1 MTAPE
6 TFGNETSRTETFRTE
21 AGRTETFRAE
31 RFVIAFN
38 DDPPGHAYEADV
50 SDDAGNAEI
59 DHPFGMVVLG
69 GSLTVERPDGVVET
83 RRRGFVSPP
92 RIPTG
97 RWRFTAGPEGCRYV
111 CTHPRDGTAWAK
123 TAIPLAA
130 GERSA
135 DLSGRD
141 WLLVA
146 DGTVRDG
153 SGPLPAET
161 LIDLTGRDGEYR
173 LAAED
178 DAMLVAIDARAA
190 V

>member
-1 MTAPE
+1 MTA
-6 TFGNETSRTETFRTE
+6 
-21 AGRTETFRAE
+21 TETFRAE
-31 RFVIAFN
+31 RFVFAFN
-38 DDPPGHAYEADV
+38 RDAPGHSYEAAV

-69 GSLTVERPDGVVET
+69 GSLTVERPDGAVET
-83 RRRGFVSPP
+83 RRRGFVSPAT
-92 RIPTG
+92 IPTG
-97 RWRFTAGPEGCRYV
+97 RWRFTAGPEGCRTV
-111 CTHPRDGTAWAK
+111 CTHPRDDADWAK
-123 TAIPLAA
+123 TAIELAA
-130 GERSA
+130 GALSA
-135 DLSGRD
+135 DLSGHD

-153 SGPLPAET
+153 SGPLPPAT

-178 DAMLVAIDARAA
+178 DALLVAIDARAA

>member
-6 TFGNETSRTETFRTE
+6 TLRAETLR
-21 AGRTETFRAE
+21 AETFRAG
-31 RFVIAFN
+31 RFVFAFN
-38 DDPPGHAYEADV
+38 EDPPGHAYEADV

-59 DHPFGMVVLG
+59 DHPYGMVVLD
-69 GSLTVERPDGVVET
+69 GSLTVERPDGTAET
-83 RRRGFVSPP
+83 RRRGFASP
-92 RIPTG
+92 RTIPTG
-97 RWRFTAGPEGCRYV
+97 LWRFTAGAEGCRYV
-111 CTHPRDGTAWAK
+111 CIHPRDDAAWAK

-130 GERSA
+130 GARSA
-135 DLSGRD
+135 DLSARD

-161 LIDLTGRDGEYR
+161 LIDLTGRSSAYR
-173 LAAED
+173 VVAEE
-178 DAMLVAIDARAA
+178 DAMLVAIDVRAA